1 MTASD
6 FVNSASAQLEPLI
19 TAVIDEL
26 EAADNAYP
34 MAFFTQMLI
43 NLRATT
49 NEEGLMQL
57 FFALSTTAFQGFV
70 LSAAEAQ
77 RVDELLEN
85 CEQIA
90 LTLSV
95 NGTTH

>member
-1 MTASD
+1 MTTSD
-6 FVNSASAQLEPLI
+6 FVNSASAHLEPLV

-26 EAADNAYP
+26 EANENAYP
-34 MAFFTQMLI
+34 MAFFTQI
-43 NLRATT
+43 IISLRATKD
-49 NEEGLMQL
+49 EEGLMQL
-57 FFALSTTAFQGFV
+57 FFTLSTTAFQGFV
-70 LSAAEAQ
+70 LSATEAQ
-77 RVDELLEN
+77 RVDELLES

>member
-1 MTASD
+1 MTESTLAKTAS
-6 FVNSASAQLEPLI
+6 SQLEPLV

-34 MAFFTQMLI
+34 MAFFTQILI
-43 NLRATT
+43 RLRGTT
-49 NEEGLMQL
+49 DEEGLMQL
-57 FFALSTTAFQGFV
+57 FFELSTTAFQGFV
-70 LSAAEAQ
+70 LSATEAQ